1 MSTESKK
8 GLEKGEKLLSGTAL
22 KGSSQMDQ
30 DASAILFLTKI
41 GDIEDKKRLLNL
53 QIAKQREFQTFDNLE
68 LEYLLPNQVFLY
80 NRIEEKFN
88 YVKPKNEVKVA
99 TVEQQ
104 KML

>member
-1 MSTESKK
+1 
-8 GLEKGEKLLSGTAL
+8 
-22 KGSSQMDQ
+22 MDQ